1 MNARPIRAKSW
12 PRGPRNA
19 CSQGCSAN
27 KRGAETYPK
36 N

>member
-19 CSQGCSAN
+19 
-27 KRGAETYPK
+27 
-36 N
+36 